1 MKQLAALCLF
11 LVLALSAVAQTV
23 TGTITVNGKKT
34 ELDHVVAI
42 RKDGNVRI
50 LISSRA
56 VTPAQLADTF
66 AMHELNDL
74 SGVEVEI
81 TPEGQIPT
89 GMIYSPLLTKFGGS
103 FSSPGRHE
111 WEGSRSGGT
120 NDRKVPDPK

>member
-34 ELDHVVAI
+34 ALDHVVAI

-66 AMHELNDL
+66 AMHGMNGLT
-74 SGVEVEI
+74 GVQVEI
-81 TPEGQIPT
+81 TPEGQSPT
-89 GMIYSPLLTKFGGS
+89 GTIDGPLLRRVCGS
-103 FSSPGRHE
+103 FASSGWAE
-111 WEGSRSGGT
+111 WR
-120 NDRKVPDPK
+120 